1 MVLELE
7 LHLGLEGR
15 LPCGRRMGVRQR
27 KELMPR
33 YGLRLRVEGRVQTG
47 LAQRQRRD
55 CGGAL
60 RASSGQLEILERKGS
75 DKVKLSV
82 HYQSGWKTFIPTSLP
97 SPWSLNSLWAGRPLT
112 SSICWR
118 QRWWGL
124 GRHGRGRSTEG
135 RSPSRTWSG
144 VAFHLARKSPAISA
158 SCPEPPLMYFY
169 CPRHQLVSLGH
180 VLPSQ
185 FIALSVKSSHH
196 LSLYHP
202 SMCILP
208 HCCVAKL
215 GQSHMLG

>member
-158 SCPEPPLMYFY
+158 SCPEPPLMY
-169 CPRHQLVSLGH
+169 L
-180 VLPSQ
+180 LP
-185 FIALSVKSSHH
+185 
-196 LSLYHP
+196 
-202 SMCILP
+202 
-208 HCCVAKL
+208 
-215 GQSHMLG
+215 